1 MKKFIAIYH
10 STPEAH
16 AEFAN
21 APANVKAE
29 GMKMWMSWKE
39 KASNHII
46 DFGAPLLPATYVDE
60 ENNWKNDTSTVGG
73 YSIFQAESVEDLKS
87 LFVDHPHLISGN
99 GSTIELHEFMSM

>member
-21 APANVKAE
+21 ASAEVKAE

-39 KASNHII
+39 KAENHIV
-46 DFGAPLLPATYVDE
+46 DFGAPLLPAQSVDE
-60 ENNWKNDTSTVGG
+60 ENNWKNSTSSIGG
-73 YSIFQAESVEDLKS
+73 YSIFQAESAEDLKKI
-87 LFVDHPHLISGN
+87 FVDHPHLMSGN
-99 GSTIELHEFMSM
+99 GSTIELREFMPM